1 MKITENKQREERRKF
16 KDSVYVLALIS
27 GVSAIACIFGL
38 CALNKHQQTYLN
50 KEIDGLRKQLI
61 ETKGKYYDLLE
72 EHLYTEDA
80 FEQRT
85 TWLELLL
92 EFTGLSEEDLFKVG
106 EHEKTMSEVFEA
118 TELYKKLTTKKGT

>member
-1 MKITENKQREERRKF
+1 MKITENKQHEERHKF
-16 KDSVYVLALIS
+16 KDPVYI
-27 GVSAIACIFGL
+27 
-38 CALNKHQQTYLN
+38 

-80 FEQRT
+80 FKQRT